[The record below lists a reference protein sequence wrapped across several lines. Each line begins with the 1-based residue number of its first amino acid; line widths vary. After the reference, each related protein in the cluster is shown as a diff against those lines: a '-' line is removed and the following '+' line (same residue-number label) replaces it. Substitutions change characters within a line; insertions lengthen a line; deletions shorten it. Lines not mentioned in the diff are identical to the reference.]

1 MKTSLTE
8 VQKLTDKLA
17 QQISVPQYLLPTY
30 EIPLEGSYIELDK
43 SGLLFYV
50 ATERGQENFRYLAK
64 DLDDL
69 LYKVFEGAT
78 LTMAS
83 NYESKHRIKG
93 QDSRRMIFDEQE
105 RLLGVLNE
113 KWAERRIAEVKQIL
127 TEYPFD
133 DNSGERVL
141 LINN

>member
-8 VQKLTDKLA
+8 VQKLIDKLA
-17 QQISVPQYLLPTY
+17 QQINVPQYLLPMY
-30 EIPLEGSYIELDK
+30 EIPLEGTYVELDK
-43 SGLLFYV
+43 NGLLFYV
-50 ATERGQENFRYLAK
+50 ATERGKENFRYLAK

-93 QDSRRMIFDEQE
+93 QDARRMMFNEQG

-113 KWAERRIAEVKQIL
+113 KWTVRRVADVKQIL
-127 TEYPFD
+127 TEHPFD
-133 DNSGERVL
+133 DNAGVRVS
-141 LINN
+141 